1 LRSRIDV
8 HLLVLCVIAFVIGFV
23 ASMPLAGPIS
33 VLVVTR
39 AARREF
45 EGALRI
51 GLGAATVEGLYA
63 AVAFWGFATLLSRH
77 DIVVPISHG
86 VTAVVLL
93 ALGVRFVAF
102 VPHEKTNPNENK
114 TGNMLLGFSISAL
127 NPTLL
132 VTWSAAVAFL
142 YSKGLR
148 ETSGAYAIPFGICAG
163 AGVGT
168 WFVIMV
174 KLLRKYEGKHPPSR
188 LARVVRFLGIVLVG
202 LGVWSGVQLVQWLG
216 GKRDTPAR
224 AYASLC
230 FSGADS
236 RAPRHGRGD

>member
-1 LRSRIDV
+1 V
-8 HLLVLCVIAFVIGFV
+8 HALAICTIAFAIGFV

-39 AARREF
+39 AAGREF
-45 EGALRI
+45 DGALRI
-51 GLGAATVEGLYA
+51 GLGAAIAEGIYA

-77 DIVVPISHG
+77 AIVVPVSHG
-86 VTAVVLL
+86 ITAVVLV
-93 ALGVRFVAF
+93 ALGIRFIALS
-102 VPHEKTNPNENK
+102 PHEKKNRNENK
-114 TGNMLLGFSISAL
+114 AGNILLGFSISVI

-148 ETSGAYAIPFGICAG
+148 ETSSAYAIPFGVCAG
-163 AGVGT
+163 AGIGA
-168 WFVIMV
+168 WFFLLV
-174 KLLRKYEGKHPPSR
+174 KLLRKYKGTHSPSR
-188 LARVVRFLGIVLVG
+188 AAMLVRLMGFVLVV

-224 AYASLC
+224 ADASLC
-230 FSGADS
+230 FSCADQ
-236 RAPRHGRGD
+236 RAP